1 MDKQKRIGRISL
13 GVALCLLIG
22 APSFAAIVSPGHSI
36 KLEYALNN
44 SHYGGGAF
52 KATNTSSGSIWTT
65 FCLEVNEYFSPGST
79 YNVDSVGLNAIGG
92 GAGTGNPGSALTHPF
107 TGYDPISPQT
117 AYLYNAFLN
126 NPGALGYDGSGAKQ
140 KSLQIAFWYLE
151 NEITS
156 LDSMYTGDAHA
167 KTYVNY
173 ALGYAGNDY
182 FGVKVFN
189 PVTVNHASAITAR
202 NQSMLYQSVP
212 EAGALLL
219 FGTGLI
225 GLVGYRRVRRMQ

>member
-1 MDKQKRIGRISL
+1 MAKQKRTVMIAVVVVL
-13 GVALCLLIG
+13 ALLVGVT
-22 APSFAAIVSPGHSI
+22 SFAATVNPGDWI
-36 KLEYALNN
+36 KLDYALNN
-44 SHYGGGAF
+44 THYGGGAF
-52 KATNTSSGSIWTT
+52 KASDLTSGSSWTT
-65 FCLEVNEYFSPGST
+65 FCLEVTEYFSPGST
-79 YNVDSVGLNAIGG
+79 YKVDSVGSNAIGG

-107 TGYDPISPQT
+107 TGYDPISAQT

-140 KSLQIAFWYLE
+140 KSLQVAFWYLE

-156 LDSMYTGDAHA
+156 SNSMYAGDALA
-167 KTYVNY
+167 KTYVAY
-173 ALGYAGNDY
+173 ALGYTGTDF

-189 PVTVNHASAITAR
+189 PVTLNSAGAIVAR

-219 FGTGLI
+219 FGTGLV